1 MYSAC
6 LFVSNKRQ
14 NGWTDRDQI
23 FCESL
28 HDPGEGLWMI
38 RISKIRLQQ
47 NSIFIK
53 EREVP
58 WKPCTEEITKPRVK
72 WINIILLISPTET
85 GFYIYK

>member
-23 FCESL
+23 LCERL

-58 WKPCTEEITKPRVK
+58 
-72 WINIILLISPTET
+72 
-85 GFYIYK
+85 